1 MLQKDDWCMF
11 NPLTPSVHLKV
22 MHTETNL
29 QVSAV
34 GVFQYV
40 WPFSGYQVLVLKTSD
55 GYY

>member
-55 GYY
+55 KYY